1 MKNFIYLCFAFLCG
15 IIAYY
20 AYTIIETEQHRSFLC
35 NFGHAESCAALG
47 KSYILGLNPNT
58 EPDYLQAKEYLEKA
72 CNLNNSRSCVYLG
85 KLYGSG
91 LGVTKDYTQ
100 AKGYYEKACNRLN
113 DGRGCGYLSYSY
125 SYGFGVSQNMEGA
138 KLYAGKACKL
148 EDAGCFFELAVAMKI
163 ANNAP
168 GGIEMSELD
177 TPEKIINFLD
187 KITAYSKKQCDND
200 DEEACAFLGALY
212 ITKENNSHG
221 LSVLEKACNMNSA
234 FGCGSLGDYYAE
246 GKGGEPDYSKA
257 KSYYEKGC
265 KIDLTGDGGCS
276 KLGTLY
282 AEGTHVKQNYALAK
296 TLFEKACNMN
306 DAEGCAG
313 LGNLFLSGS
322 GVRQDY
328 DTALSY
334 FTVSCNLDEGKGCY
348 ALGYMYQSGKGVTE
362 DYSKAIDYYEKSC
375 SLREGSGC
383 LMIGMVL
390 ELADNEQSKT
400 EAREYYGRACDLG
413 EQTGCELYKKLNEE
427 GEGKAKGNK
436 NDYEQRLKDIWG
448 ESHNKRNK

>member
-1 MKNFIYLCFAFLCG
+1 MKNFIYLCFAFFCG

-20 AYTIIETEQHRSFLC
+20 AYTIIETDQHKSFLC
-35 NFGHAESCAALG
+35 NFGHAGSCAALG

-72 CNLNNSRSCVYLG
+72 CNLNNARSCVYLG
-85 KLYGSG
+85 DLYNSG

-100 AKGYYEKACNRLN
+100 AKGYYEKACNTLN
-113 DGRGCGYLSYSY
+113 DGRGCMGLSYNY
-125 SYGFGVSQNMEGA
+125 LHGFGVSKNMEGA
-138 KLYAGKACKL
+138 KLYAKKACKL
-148 EDAGCFFELAVAMKI
+148 EDAGCSIYPTVVMKI
-163 ANNAP
+163 ANNDPAE
-168 GGIEMSELD
+168 ITELN
-177 TPEKIINFLD
+177 TPEKVINFFD
-187 KITAYSKKQCDND
+187 KITTYSKNQCDNN
-200 DEEACAFLGALY
+200 DEDACAILGMIY
-212 ITKENNSHG
+212 MFKKDNSHV
-221 LSVLEKACNMNSA
+221 LPALEKACNMNSGL
-234 FGCGSLGDYYAE
+234 GCGSLGDYYAE
-246 GKGGEPDYSKA
+246 GEGGEPDYSKA
-257 KSYYEKGC
+257 KSYYEKAC
-265 KIDLTGDGGCS
+265 KLGASCS

-282 AEGTHVKQNYALAK
+282 SQGIHVKQNFTLAK
-296 TLFEKACNMN
+296 TLFEKACNMD

-313 LGNLFLSGS
+313 LGKLFLSGS

-348 ALGYMYQSGKGVTE
+348 ALGYMYQSGKGVPE